1 MKATYY
7 NRDGDNIIFEKIH
20 NTNTVS
26 MSGFTY
32 YRTGGPEHNIEFID
46 PAGGPFI
53 QIGTDVGRYFDGE
66 PKMIVSSIINDGPK
80 TILILTEQ

>member
-7 NRDGDNIIFEKIH
+7 NRDGDNIIFETID
-20 NTNTVS
+20 NTNTVT

-32 YRTGGPEHNIEFID
+32 YRTGGDEHNIEFID

-66 PKMIVSSIINDGPK
+66 PKMIVQSIINDGPK
-80 TILILTEQ
+80 TVLLIKM

>member
-20 NTNTVS
+20 NTNTVT

-32 YRTGGPEHNIEFID
+32 YRTGGPEYDIQFID

-53 QIGTDVGRYFDGE
+53 QVGSDVGRYFDGE
-66 PKMIVSSIINDGPK
+66 PKMIVQSIINDGPK
-80 TILILTEQ
+80 TVLILKMQ